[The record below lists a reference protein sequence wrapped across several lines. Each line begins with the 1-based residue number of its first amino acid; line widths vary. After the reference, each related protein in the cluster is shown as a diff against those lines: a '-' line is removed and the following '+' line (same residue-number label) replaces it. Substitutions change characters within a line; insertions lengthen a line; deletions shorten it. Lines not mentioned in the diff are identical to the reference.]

1 MSLYSHVSGS
11 TTQSAVEA
19 ESNRSLT
26 TSKSLPSHSGTS
38 GIHETDTPDI
48 HSIFS
53 DDLELSQC
61 KSPAV
66 SSAKTRS
73 HKGTLSADVQS
84 DVRSQASAGFFGSPL
99 SRCQSR
105 SIPPS
110 RQSLR
115 KNPDKMTDFEREFF
129 SEDYMSGD
137 EGDEENVMNNSLTP
151 PGPEN
156 EPECSFGSEKYKDFL
171 RCLPVH
177 LSKRILG
184 MLDKN
189 SLTNCLCLSKH
200 WRVLAEEVKQDYMV
214 HQIMTEEIMLMQVS
228 FRIKRMF
235 LYEMYSYLYR
245 QFTGCKENH
254 FYSLLFGQAE
264 ASIY

>member
-11 TTQSAVEA
+11 NAQTAAET
-19 ESNRSLT
+19 ESN
-26 TSKSLPSHSGTS
+26 KSLPTRSVTSRSGTS

-48 HSIFS
+48 HSILS
-53 DDLELSQC
+53 GDVELSQF
-61 KSPAV
+61 KSPV
-66 SSAKTRS
+66 ELSASKSQS
-73 HKGTLSADVQS
+73 HRGTLSADMQS
-84 DVRSQASAGFFGSPL
+84 ENRSQASAGYVGSPVAP
-99 SRCQSR
+99 SHPR

-110 RQSLR
+110 GLSLR
-115 KNPDKMTDFEREFF
+115 RPPDEMTDFEREFF

-137 EGDEENVMNNSLTP
+137 EEDNENFIRSLTP
-151 PGPEN
+151 SGLE
-156 EPECSFGSEKYKDFL
+156 SETPMLNGLASGKYKDFL

-214 HQIMTEEIMLMQVS
+214 HQLMTEEIMLMQVGILNLCAAVES
-228 FRIKRMF
+228 P
-235 LYEMYSYLYR
+235 
-245 QFTGCKENH
+245 
-254 FYSLLFGQAE
+254 
-264 ASIY
+264 